1 VRWVPRIVIEVSE
14 EEWST
19 IRRRVRELRGS
30 VRGMSSF
37 LKSIII
43 AELSKVG
50 TEESTSKAE
59 VKPSPSKEEKVEPM
73 TERQKEYIKSL
84 VKKVAAKLGKGYEA
98 IAEEV
103 RKELGFDPR
112 EGMTKEQASKV
123 IEWLETKLG

>member
-98 IAEEV
+98 IADEV

>member
-1 VRWVPRIVIEVSE
+1 VIEVSE

>member
-1 VRWVPRIVIEVSE
+1 MPRIVIEVSE
-14 EEWST
+14 EEWAT

-98 IAEEV
+98 IADEV

>member
-1 VRWVPRIVIEVSE
+1 MIEVSE

>member
-1 VRWVPRIVIEVSE
+1 MPRIVIEVSE